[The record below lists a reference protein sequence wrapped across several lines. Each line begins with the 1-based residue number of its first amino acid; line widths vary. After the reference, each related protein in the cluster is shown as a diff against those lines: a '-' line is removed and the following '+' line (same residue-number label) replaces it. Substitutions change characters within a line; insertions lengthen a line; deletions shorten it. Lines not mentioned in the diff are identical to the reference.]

1 MKTSSPE
8 FSTPLPAAASVREPS
23 PPPWVKRLLDV
34 PSHPFATPNRALA
47 ARECISSSLA
57 LISVRISDADALPA
71 DDLQRITTEAYGI
84 IRRRLQSIG
93 RPHPIR
99 FWNHIPDINA
109 RIDEAIDRYMVFNAG
124 RFAAFRDWFG
134 EPASAF
140 PRAVATASGVGH
152 HGKDLVIHCLAADTP
167 GAAVDNPRQ
176 VAPYHYSKRYGPLPP
191 CFARATRI
199 THDHRQLVLVGGTAS
214 VRGEASVHA
223 GDLHAQCMETFHNLA
238 SLISAARCGTD
249 ADPSDG
255 ALPEILRGFH
265 DLRVYYVLAK
275 DRAAI
280 AQLIADHFPSL
291 DHLELMQANLCRPE
305 LLVEI
310 EGLATLT
317 AD

>member
-167 GAAVDNPRQ
+167 GAAVDAVGYSSVPLTVVVDGRFFAVEQFLHLVRTRVQ
-176 VAPYHYSKRYGPLPP
+176 VAEEKVAASGRLLDVQSVTLDQTEPAPMVT
-191 CFARATRI
+191 ATLAMSAFYF
-199 THDHRQLVLVGGTAS
+199 TGTAAPP
-214 VRGEASVHA
+214 VATTTV
-223 GDLHAQCMETFHNLA
+223 T
-238 SLISAARCGTD
+238 TTT
-249 ADPSDG
+249 PS
-255 ALPEILRGFH
+255 
-265 DLRVYYVLAK
+265 
-275 DRAAI
+275 
-280 AQLIADHFPSL
+280 S
-291 DHLELMQANLCRPE
+291 
-305 LLVEI
+305 
-310 EGLATLT
+310 
-317 AD
+317 